1 MQCDLSGDCC
11 PGACQVCGACPRPT
25 KAPTD
30 SPTHN
35 PTANP
40 TAYPTANPTRR
51 PTASPTTSPTPSPTE
66 RPPPTPAPV
75 EPPTDA
81 PIVPVGPVAPTRE
94 PLPAAP
100 TRPAPPTEA
109 PTRRPTANPTAAPTT
124 APTKSPTVPP
134 TYSPAVNPCGGGAP
148 FYTGIFTIDKETGD
162 FSHPTVQYKPPPNAS
177 LPELKPCDNKFRPNG
192 VEWGEPATA
201 FGVIFDIRSSFC
213 TGPKFNPVNKA
224 PVRCSADCDA
234 PRTQIKLASSLSYAN
249 SWVDPPYLYTVIASY
264 GVNIE
269 PPPYGVPDGNVVVDV
284 PIKLLSTTNDPNQ
297 WPNNGTCYSAPGN
310 LEDGLPPAPPLE
322 ELIPPEELCPDGA
335 APGSD
340 GCKKLCPDKVSIIN
354 KTPTIIKMPG
364 NGIEFALKPFF
375 KVNKLIGEGTL
386 ETEGGKTDTNHFWA
400 PEGKETKVEVW
411 AELVPVECLP
421 PDTPTKAPVAELL
434 PAPLP

>member
-109 PTRRPTANPTAAPTT
+109 PTRRPTANPTAAPTA
-124 APTKSPTVPP
+124 APTKSPAVP
-134 TYSPAVNPCGGGAP
+134 TKSPAFNPCFEPEATYFGA
-148 FYTGIFTIDKETGD
+148 FLIDDATGK
-162 FSHPTVQYKPPPNAS
+162 FSRPTVQHRPPPNAS
-177 LPELKPCDNKFRPNG
+177 LPELKDCESLERPNG
-192 VEWGEPATA
+192 VFWGTPTTE
-201 FGVIFDIRSSFC
+201 FGIPFDERSSFC
-213 TGPKFNPVNKA
+213 TGPLQGGPTKA
-224 PVRCSADCDA
+224 PVQCTPDCDK
-234 PRTQIKLASSLSYAN
+234 PRTKFQLASSFSYDN
-249 SWVDPPYLYTVIASY
+249 TPVDPPYLYTVIASFD
-264 GVNIE
+264 VIIT
-269 PPPYGVPDGNVVVDV
+269 PPPFGVPDGTVTVDV
-284 PIKLLSTTNDPNQ
+284 PIKLLSTTNDPDQ
-297 WPNNGTCYSAPGN
+297 WPNNGTCYALPDF
-310 LEDGLPPAPPLE
+310 LRDGLPPAG
-322 ELIPPEELCPDGA
+322 ELAGLTPPEEVCPEG
-335 APGSD
+335 GL
-340 GCKKLCPDKVSIIN
+340 GCVKLCPDKVSIIN
-354 KTPTIIKMPG
+354 KTPTIISLPG
-364 NGIEFALKPFF
+364 AAGRIDYAIKPFF
-375 KVNKLIGEGTL
+375 RVFPLVGEMTL
-386 ETEGGKTDTNHFWA
+386 DIETFELDTKHFWT
-400 PEGKETKVEVW
+400 PEGQERVVGLW
-411 AELVPVECLP
+411 AELVPVGCLP
-421 PDTPTKAPVAELL
+421 PDAPTKAPIAV
-434 PAPLP
+434 PDPVPVP